1 MHRFA
6 SWVRANRLEFL
17 IVILV
22 VTIALFFRLW
32 QIDQYMTFLGDEGRD
47 ALVVKQLIY
56 QIQYQLTGFAPGDH
70 KWTLLGPTTS
80 VGNMYLGPLYYY
92 LMIIPLWLANF
103 SPVGPA
109 VAVALLGTATVFLI
123 WLAGRE
129 MFSPVAGIIAALLYA
144 FSPVTIYYAKSS
156 WNPNPMPLFAL
167 MTVFAM
173 YRVLSK
179 KQFGWLVVAGT
190 SLAFALQMHY
200 LGTILAAIVSFFWL
214 LALRQTLR
222 SPLSTLRS
230 FLICSLISLLLFSFL
245 MSPLVWFDL
254 RHGGINY
261 QSFVAF
267 FSQRETTVNINPL
280 NALGRIPD
288 LYSRLFVTRY
298 LAGFDQLA
306 GTVVSILLFI
316 YMIYKAGKLY
326 MTKKTHW
333 GFLVVGVWFALA
345 IFGMSLYKMGVFDHY
360 FGFVNPALFLLTGV
374 AFAYLFQKNVAS
386 QGLALRVLA
395 MAMLAYL
402 LFLSAAK
409 NPNLNPPNRQLS
421 RTQQIV
427 FSIIEEVQNSRF
439 NFALISRNNYDAAY
453 QYYLELAG
461 HQPVAIDAQD
471 TKNSI
476 TDQLIV
482 VCEDPI
488 CQPVGHPK
496 FEIAGFGWSKIDKEW
511 QVMGTKLFKLGHYIP
526 TN

>member
-1 MHRFA
+1 ML
-6 SWVRANRLEFL
+6 VL
-17 IVILV
+17 IIGC
-22 VTIALFFRLW
+22 ALFFRLW

-47 ALVVKQLIY
+47 ALVVKRMIY

-92 LMIIPLWLANF
+92 MMIIPLWLANF

-123 WLAGRE
+123 WLFGRE

-156 WNPNPMPLFAL
+156 WNPNPMPFFAL
-167 MTVFAM
+167 VAVFAM
-173 YRVLSK
+173 YRVLANR
-179 KQFGWLVVAGT
+179 QFGWLIVAGI
-190 SLAFALQMHY
+190 SVAFALQMHY
-200 LGTILAAIVSFFWL
+200 LGTILVAILGFFWIISCYQTMRHAP
-214 LALRQTLR
+214 LARR
-222 SPLSTLRS
+222 R
-230 FLICSLISLLLFSFL
+230 FLTFSLIALLLFAFL

-267 FSQRETTVNINPL
+267 FSQRETTVNINPV

-298 LAGFDQLA
+298 LTGFDQLA
-306 GTVVSILLFI
+306 GNVLAMLLFGFV
-316 YMIYKAGKLY
+316 IYKTAKSY
-326 MTKKTHW
+326 IKRKINF
-333 GFLVVGVWFALA
+333 GFLVIGSWLLFAIL
-345 IFGMSLYKMGVFDHY
+345 GMSLYKMGVFDHY
-360 FGFVNPALFLLTGV
+360 FGFASPALFLLTGA
-374 AFAYLFQKNVAS
+374 AFAHLFKKSVAS
-386 QGLALRVLA
+386 QGQALRVLA
-395 MAMLAYL
+395 MAMVIYL
-402 LFLSAAK
+402 LFLSAVK
-409 NPNLNPPNRQLS
+409 NPNLNPPNRQLA
-421 RTQQIV
+421 RTEQV
-427 FSIIEEVQNSRF
+427 VKSIIEEVQDSRF

-453 QYYLELAG
+453 QYYLELGG
-461 HQPVAIDAQD
+461 HQPIAIDAQD

-526 TN
+526 PAKN